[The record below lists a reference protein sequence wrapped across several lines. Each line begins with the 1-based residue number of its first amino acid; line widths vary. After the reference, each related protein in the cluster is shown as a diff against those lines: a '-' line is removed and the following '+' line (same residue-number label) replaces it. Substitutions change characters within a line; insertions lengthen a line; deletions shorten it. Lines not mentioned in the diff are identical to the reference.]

1 MSCTG
6 ESFDSHTA
14 LLALWGF
21 HLLAVIQMGIKQA
34 SLGIIAMLLR
44 KAVFYTINLLI
55 SDMNKD
61 PMHSVRPA
69 DCRKHLLNSRNNVA
83 CW

>member
-21 HLLAVIQMGIKQA
+21 HLLAAIQMGIKQG
-34 SLGIIAMLLR
+34 LPGDHR
-44 KAVFYTINLLI
+44 YAVEKSCFLHY
-55 SDMNKD
+55 
-61 PMHSVRPA
+61 
-69 DCRKHLLNSRNNVA
+69 
-83 CW
+83 